1 MKKREPKDPRATWRR
16 RARLVLERSGR
27 PYWCA
32 VCERS
37 PTNKDAPGG
46 CWPGMATLEA
56 NHKNK
61 VLSDIDLVNL
71 EWLCKSC
78 HKLADMVTKPG
89 VSPKG
94 DEHGYL

>member
-1 MKKREPKDPRATWRR
+1 MNREPKDPRATWRR
-16 RARLVLERSGR
+16 RARSVLEKSGR

-32 VCERS
+32 RCGRS
-37 PTNKDAPGG
+37 PTDENAPGG
-46 CWPGMATLEA
+46 RWTGMATLEA

-78 HKLADMVTKPG
+78 HKEADMVTAPG

-94 DEHGYL
+94 DEHGYE